1 MPTTYASGAAYVD
14 ASGDLSAADP
24 GFLETLGLPSEGAA
38 AALRERAAA
47 SPALRAL
54 LAGAGPEMAK
64 VAGAQGVAVELVRCR
79 GEGGLLL
86 LARSARLQERLEHGL
101 RSPVLSRLVAGVV
114 HDVKNP
120 LNAMSLQL
128 AILSEKLGAAIGV
141 AGPHLGALRDQ
152 VGRVNEVLRR
162 FLEVS
167 DPGAPM
173 GYTDLG
179 ALLQDG
185 SALLVH
191 EARRRRVELAVEIQR
206 GGVRTSCEPAR
217 AGRLLLVL
225 VAGALASTPD
235 GGRVELALGT
245 EAGQAVLR
253 LAHAVGLDDGAAAE
267 DLELGAAA
275 ARALGGEVVAERDGG
290 VRRVV
295 LRLPGVERP

>member
-1 MPTTYASGAAYVD
+1 MPTYASGAAFLD

-24 GFLETLGLPSEGAA
+24 GFLEALDLPTEGAA
-38 AALRERAAA
+38 AALRARAAA
-47 SPALRAL
+47 SPALQAL
-54 LAGAGPEMAK
+54 LAGAGPEVAE
-64 VAGAQGVAVELVRCR
+64 VAGARGAAVELTRSR
-79 GEGGLLL
+79 GAGGLLL

-101 RSPVLSRLVAGVV
+101 RSEVLSRLVAGVV

-128 AILSEKLGAAIGV
+128 AILSEKLGDAAGV
-141 AGPHLGALRDQ
+141 ARPHLSALREQ

-167 DPGAPM
+167 DPAAPL
-173 GYTDLG
+173 GHADLG

-185 SALLVH
+185 AALLAH
-191 EARRRRVELAVEIQR
+191 EARRRRLELAVEVQP
-206 GGVRTSCEPAR
+206 GGVRTPCDPAR

-225 VAGALASTPD
+225 VAGALAAAPD
-235 GGRVELALGT
+235 GSRIGLSLHA

-253 LAHAVGLDDGAAAE
+253 VARAAGGDDREAAE
-267 DLELGAAA
+267 ELQLVAAA
-275 ARALGGEVVAERDGG
+275 ARALGGEAVAERDGG

>member
-54 LAGAGPEMAK
+54 LAGSGPEVAQ
-64 VAGAQGVAVELVRCR
+64 VAGEQGAAVELVRLR
-79 GEGGLLL
+79 GAGGLLL

-128 AILSEKLGAAIGV
+128 AILSEKLGAAVGV
-141 AGPHLGALRDQ
+141 AGPHLAALRDQ
-152 VGRVNEVLRR
+152 IGRVNEVLRR

-185 SALLVH
+185 AALLAH
-191 EARRRRVELAVEIQR
+191 EARRRRVELVVEIQR
-206 GGVRTSCEPAR
+206 GGVRTPCEPAR

-253 LAHAVGLDDGAAAE
+253 LAHAAGLDDGAAAE

-275 ARALGGEVVAERDGG
+275 ARALGGGAVAERDGG